1 MNAAGREVRTLRH
14 GMAGAPGLELWGP
27 YENYLEVREAIL
39 KAGERFG
46 IVPVGARAYAS
57 NTLES
62 GWIPSPLPAIY
73 TGEELRGYREW
84 LPAQGY
90 EATNALAGS
99 FVSGDIEDYYTNP
112 FELGYGHMVK
122 FDHDFHGREALEAL
136 DPEQQRK
143 KVTFAWNKEDLGE
156 ILANTADGDGSGY
169 MQFDVPIANYGSSSF
184 DAVTDGDG
192 TVVGASMFAGYS
204 ANESLGLSLGVV
216 DPEVPIGT
224 ELTLT
229 WGEPDGGTSQDR
241 RSAARA
247 EGGARDR
254 QPRALRRDGPQRV
267 RGRLAEGRPGLSA
280 MQRFEIMPFAK
291 GEAQA
296 AELPGPVRLT
306 VTTSPRHGVDHTLD
320 VSERLRALGHG
331 VTVHLA
337 VRMLRDRAHL
347 ESVLERASAAG
358 IDDLFVVGGDAAEPE
373 GPYAESGDVLAILAG
388 HPLRPA
394 HVGVGAYPE
403 GHPLIDERVL
413 AEALQRKNE
422 LADYMATQLCF
433 DPQVL
438 LRWLE
443 GVRAQG
449 VSLPLYAGV
458 PGPIE
463 RRKLLEISTK
473 VGVGA
478 SLRFLRKQH
487 GILSLL
493 KRPGREADTLRDALA
508 PLVGDRS
515 LGLAGLHLFTFNE
528 LVATWE
534 WSQELPPAR
543 CVGGLM
549 EDR

>member
-1 MNAAGREVRTLRH
+1 M
-14 GMAGAPGLELWGP
+14 
-27 YENYLEVREAIL
+27 
-39 KAGERFG
+39 
-46 IVPVGARAYAS
+46 
-57 NTLES
+57 
-62 GWIPSPLPAIY
+62 
-73 TGEELRGYREW
+73 
-84 LPAQGY
+84 
-90 EATNALAGS
+90 
-99 FVSGDIEDYYTNP
+99 
-112 FELGYGHMVK
+112 
-122 FDHDFHGREALEAL
+122 
-136 DPEQQRK
+136 
-143 KVTFAWNKEDLGE
+143 TFAWNNEDLGE

-169 MQFDVPIANYGSSSF
+169 KYFDVPIANYGSSNF

-204 ANESLGLSLGVV
+204 ANESRGLSLGVV

-224 ELTLT
+224 ELTRDLGRAG
-229 WGEPDGGTSQDR
+229 WRHVQADGP
-241 RSAARA
+241 AARA
-247 EGGARDR
+247 EAGARDR
-254 QPRALRRDGPQRV
+254 QPRPLRRDGPQRV

-280 MQRFEIMPFAK
+280 MQRFEIMPFPK

-373 GPYAESGDVLAILAG
+373 GPYTEAGDVLAILAD

-534 WSQELPPAR
+534 WSQELPPADAS
-543 CVGGLM
+543 VA
-549 EDR
+549 

>member
-1 MNAAGREVRTLRH
+1 M
-14 GMAGAPGLELWGP
+14 
-27 YENYLEVREAIL
+27 
-39 KAGERFG
+39 
-46 IVPVGARAYAS
+46 PVGARAYAS

-73 TGEELRGYREW
+73 TGDELRAYREW
-84 LPAQGY
+84 LGAQGY

-122 FDHDFHGREALEAL
+122 FDHDFHGSEALQAL
-136 DPEQQRK
+136 DPEQQRR
-143 KVTFAWNKEDLGE
+143 KVTFAWNKEDVGD
-156 ILANTADGDGSGY
+156 ILANTGDGDGDGY
-169 MQFDVPIANYGSSSF
+169 MQFDMPIANYGSSSF
-184 DAVTDGDG
+184 DEISDADG
-192 TVVGASMFAGYS
+192 TVVGALDVRRLQRERELRPVARRRGPERPDRHRAHPHLGRAG
-204 ANESLGLSLGVV
+204 
-216 DPEVPIGT
+216 
-224 ELTLT
+224 
-229 WGEPDGGTSQDR
+229 R
-241 RSAARA
+241 RLEEDHGAAAPA
-247 EGGARDR
+247 EGCARHR
-254 QPRALRRDGPQRV
+254 EPGALRGDRPQRV
-267 RGRLAEGRPGLSA
+267 RGRVAFGGAGLIATGA
-280 MQRFEIMPFAK
+280 MQRYEIMPFPK

-296 AELPGPVRLT
+296 AELPEPVRLT
-306 VTTSPRHGVDHTLD
+306 VTTSPKHGVDHTLD

-337 VRMLRDRAHL
+337 VRMVRDRAHL

-358 IDDLFVVGGDAAEPE
+358 IDDLFVVGGDAPEPH
-373 GPYAESGDVLAILAG
+373 GPYRRPGTSWRSSPSIRCAPRASAWAPIRRATRSSRSGCS
-388 HPLRPA
+388 PTRCM
-394 HVGVGAYPE
+394 
-403 GHPLIDERVL
+403 
-413 AEALQRKNE
+413 RKNE

-443 GVRAQG
+443 GVREQG
-449 VSLPLYAGV
+449 VTLPLYAGV

-463 RRKLLEISTK
+463 RRKLLEISVK

-493 KRPGREADTLRDALA
+493 KRPGHEADTLRDELV
-508 PLVGDRS
+508 PLVGDQT

-534 WSQELPPAR
+534 WSQALPPAR
-543 CVGGLM
+543 CVGGMM
-549 EDR
+549 EVR

>member
-1 MNAAGREVRTLRH
+1 
-14 GMAGAPGLELWGP
+14 
-27 YENYLEVREAIL
+27 
-39 KAGERFG
+39 
-46 IVPVGARAYAS
+46 
-57 NTLES
+57 
-62 GWIPSPLPAIY
+62 
-73 TGEELRGYREW
+73 
-84 LPAQGY
+84 
-90 EATNALAGS
+90 
-99 FVSGDIEDYYTNP
+99 
-112 FELGYGHMVK
+112 
-122 FDHDFHGREALEAL
+122 
-136 DPEQQRK
+136 
-143 KVTFAWNKEDLGE
+143 
-156 ILANTADGDGSGY
+156 
-169 MQFDVPIANYGSSSF
+169 
-184 DAVTDGDG
+184 
-192 TVVGASMFAGYS
+192 
-204 ANESLGLSLGVV
+204 
-216 DPEVPIGT
+216 
-224 ELTLT
+224 
-229 WGEPDGGTSQDR
+229 
-241 RSAARA
+241 
-247 EGGARDR
+247 
-254 QPRALRRDGPQRV
+254 
-267 RGRLAEGRPGLSA
+267 
-280 MQRFEIMPFAK
+280 MQRYEIMPFAK

-373 GPYAESGDVLAILAG
+373 GPYAEAGHVLAILAD
-388 HPLRPA
+388 HPLRPVR
-394 HVGVGAYPE
+394 VGVGAYPE

-413 AEALQRKNE
+413 SEALLRKND
-422 LADYMATQLCF
+422 LADYMTTQLCF

-458 PGPIE
+458 PGPID
-463 RRKLLEISTK
+463 RRKLLDISVK

-493 KRPGREADTLRDALA
+493 KRPGREADTLRDALV
-508 PLVGDRS
+508 PLVDDRS

-534 WSQELPPAR
+534 WSQELPPAELS
-543 CVGGLM
+543 VA
-549 EDR
+549 